1 MNPMVEFCISN
12 LANGSQEAFDILEQ
26 DPDLDVLEYGCLSY
40 CSLCSETLFAIVNGD
55 VVEGSSSEDLVSN
68 IYKYIEENPLF

>member
-26 DPDLDVLEYGCLSY
+26 DSNLDVLDYGCLSY
-40 CSLCSETLFAIVNGD
+40 CSLCSETFFAIVNGE
-55 VVEGSSSEDLVSN
+55 VVEAETPSELVKN

>member
-40 CSLCSETLFAIVNGD
+40 CSLCSEKLFAIVNGD
-55 VVEGSSSEDLVSN
+55 VVEGNSSEDLVSN